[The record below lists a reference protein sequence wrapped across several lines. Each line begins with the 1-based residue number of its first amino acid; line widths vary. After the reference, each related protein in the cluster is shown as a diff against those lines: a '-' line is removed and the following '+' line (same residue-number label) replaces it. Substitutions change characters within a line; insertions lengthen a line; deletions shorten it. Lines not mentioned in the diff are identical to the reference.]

1 MLASGSVAPGAT
13 SDPVR
18 LFSVRHD
25 SYARFIRAV
34 RYPQGLRAFFLH
46 DPALRAGLRVLDA
59 GCGTGAVTLALLG
72 ALERRGLR
80 PQALHAFDLT
90 PAMLEHFRTVLAQR
104 GVVGVETAQADV
116 LALES
121 LPREW
126 SGYDLVVTASMLEY
140 VPRARLAEALA
151 GLRARLAANG
161 RLVLFIT
168 RDNWLTRPLIG
179 RWWQSN
185 LYGEA
190 ELHEAFAAAG
200 FSRCAFPGFPLEAKY
215 LSVWGHVVD
224 AAR

>member
-1 MLASGSVAPGAT
+1 MGPGAT
-13 SDPVR
+13 SDPVG
-18 LFSVRHD
+18 LFSERHA

-34 RYPQGLRAFFLH
+34 RTPQGLRAFFLR

-59 GCGTGAVTLALLG
+59 GCGTGAVTFALLG

-80 PQALHAFDLT
+80 PTALHAFDLT
-90 PAMLEHFRTVLAQR
+90 PAMLEHFRASLARR
-104 GVVGVETAQADV
+104 GVEGVATAQADV

-121 LPREW
+121 LPPDW
-126 SGYDLVVTASMLEY
+126 TGYDLVVSASMLEY
-140 VPRARLAEALA
+140 VPRARFAEALA
-151 GLRARLAANG
+151 GLRARLRAEG

-179 RWWQSN
+179 RWWRSN

-190 ELHEAFAAAG
+190 ELREAFRAAG
-200 FSRCAFPGFPLEAKY
+200 FSRCAFPGFPLEAKH
-215 LSVWGHVVD
+215 LAAWGHVVD